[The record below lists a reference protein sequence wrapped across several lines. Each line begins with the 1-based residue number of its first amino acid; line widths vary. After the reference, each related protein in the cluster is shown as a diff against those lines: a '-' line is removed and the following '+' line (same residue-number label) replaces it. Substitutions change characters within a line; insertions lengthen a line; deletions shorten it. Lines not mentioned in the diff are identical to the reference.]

1 VSESALKA
9 IRPTILD
16 VAERAGVSAG
26 TVSNVLNGSVRVSG
40 RRRQRVLDAIEELS
54 FTPNPLA
61 QGLRQRR
68 TPVVGVCV
76 PHTSVA
82 YFSKLVDAFEEVAS
96 SRGFEIMQIVSHDNP
111 RIEQKRVTSLL
122 NYRVGGIILVP
133 TARSDKTLDAITR
146 SGTPLV
152 IVDRPVAQGRFDQVT
167 FNNRDA
173 MRQAAHGLIA
183 LGHRRIMFVVR
194 RRALATTRQRVAA
207 LRATVRAAANN
218 GVTTILECDS
228 YDPAAI
234 TIRLAEALRG
244 RDTPTAIIVSNSMF
258 AACIFRVFESLGV
271 RCPDD
276 VSLLAFDQPEW
287 ADVVTPKLSVVRQ
300 PTIEIA
306 RKAWEFLIR
315 RMDDEMAP
323 VQIAE
328 LQADLLLSESVA
340 PVHIGISGTR
350 STVTPV
356 GALGR
361 TASTEVVPGI
371 RTGD

>member
-1 VSESALKA
+1 MKA
-9 IRPTILD
+9 VRPTILD

-54 FTPNPLA
+54 YTRNPLA

-133 TARSDKTLDAITR
+133 TARSDKTLDAIAR

-152 IVDRPVAQGRFDQVT
+152 IVDRPV
-167 FNNRDA
+167 
-173 MRQAAHGLIA
+173 
-183 LGHRRIMFVVR
+183 
-194 RRALATTRQRVAA
+194 
-207 LRATVRAAANN
+207 
-218 GVTTILECDS
+218 TTILECDS
-228 YDPAAI
+228 YDLGVI
-234 TIRLAEALRG
+234 TIRKAKAPCI

-258 AACIFRVFESLGV
+258 AACIFRAFESLGV
-271 RCPDD
+271 QCPDD
-276 VSLLAFDQPEW
+276 VSLVAFDQPEW
-287 ADVVTPKLSVVRQ
+287 ADLVTPKLSVVRQ

-315 RMDDEMAP
+315 RMDDETAP
-323 VQIAE
+323 VQTAE
-328 LQADLLLSESVA
+328 LQADLVLSASVA
-340 PVHIGISGTR
+340 PVQIQTSGTR

-356 GALGR
+356 AALRR
-361 TASTEVVPGI
+361 TAFTVRARS
-371 RTGD
+371 GDPE